1 MQNPY
6 LDQHLYK
13 IIKTRFPTLGDDEI
27 AIKIRIIFKQLIN
40 GIRDLTTTQ
49 ELDSKNT
56 PMGFLFQHL
65 KADIV
70 RLVANCSPPVERG
83 ILSRNKD
90 YSLDWNI
97 RLFQNLVAL
106 DAKDIVLWYFLQIPY
121 YIENTGTQERIRAL
135 YNQMLDYFLANW
147 PAAFLIT
154 EEEFLFASNE
164 TCMPYAIAYHNANN
178 TDLLAK
184 YSRLIRKIAPWVNYY
199 SPRIAEA
206 VLKGKGGDK
215 TSTST
220 STITS
225 SKGNEKRK
233 KRICFITDSFA
244 TDSSV
249 LRDRIGII
257 GKLDRARFDV
267 YIAGFVPVAGYRGI
281 LADVFIKKYKDV
293 YIHLK
298 TPLAESRRQ
307 LEALELDIVIY
318 PDLGMKILP
327 TLLAYSRLAKTQITT
342 WGHSETSGIDTV
354 DYFVSSRWFESP
366 DLDPSTGYTEKLIQF
381 QSLSL
386 LNVLSNQNENNR

>member
-1 MQNPY
+1 MQC
-6 LDQHLYK
+6 LDPSIYIYK
-13 IIKTRFPTLGDDEI
+13 IIKIRYPTLAEDAI
-27 AIKIRIIFKQLIN
+27 ALKLRIIFKQLIN

-184 YSRLIRKIAPWVNYY
+184 YSRLIRKIAPWVNY
-199 SPRIAEA
+199 
-206 VLKGKGGDK
+206 
-215 TSTST
+215 
-220 STITS
+220 
-225 SKGNEKRK
+225 
-233 KRICFITDSFA
+233 
-244 TDSSV
+244 
-249 LRDRIGII
+249 
-257 GKLDRARFDV
+257 
-267 YIAGFVPVAGYRGI
+267 
-281 LADVFIKKYKDV
+281 
-293 YIHLK
+293 
-298 TPLAESRRQ
+298 
-307 LEALELDIVIY
+307 
-318 PDLGMKILP
+318 
-327 TLLAYSRLAKTQITT
+327 
-342 WGHSETSGIDTV
+342 
-354 DYFVSSRWFESP
+354 
-366 DLDPSTGYTEKLIQF
+366 
-381 QSLSL
+381 
-386 LNVLSNQNENNR
+386 